1 MALPTTSDLLNAAY
15 SAYYD
20 GGNLP
25 STLRLLEVNG
35 KPLMMR
41 DDASGFFGAA
51 FITDSGQV
59 IIAFEGTDVSSFG
72 SNPEFA
78 AAQVFADLQI
88 YLGQVPDAYADALSF
103 TKKAI
108 VAAKAQGFAAADI
121 FLSGHS
127 LGAAEVQYV
136 AAQLDLAG
144 ESYGGPGIPASTI
157 PDGQTSELVNYV
169 EYGDPVGNYNADP
182 NPLGDFL
189 YSDQIVRYGSAS
201 YIGDPLDVLQLN
213 IAAEFFGP
221 GTTDAE
227 NAAGL
232 AILADAAYDH
242 HLLVHYAADLNVDL
256 ISSGTGIDA
265 LTKGQYLNI
274 LNTILTDQNAVYGG
288 SGNDVLRGS
297 AEPSTLRGG
306 AGDDRMI
313 GQGGDDRMFGNSG
326 ADHLVGRAG
335 HDLLKGGGGGD
346 AFMFRALSHS
356 STAPDGRDMIRDF
369 SAAQNDRIDLRAI
382 DADTTRAGNQS
393 FDLIGD
399 DAFGGNGGELQVID
413 VSDARTLVRA
423 DVDADGRADFAILL
437 RGSVSLQADDFVL

>member
-20 GGNLP
+20 GGNLT
-25 STLRLLEVNG
+25 STLKLLEVDG
-35 KPLMMR
+35 QPFMMR
-41 DDASGFFGAA
+41 DDASGFFGVA
-51 FITDSGQV
+51 FVTESDQV
-59 IIAFEGTDVSSFG
+59 IIAFEGTNLASFET
-72 SNPEFA
+72 NPEFA
-78 AAQVFADLQI
+78 AAQVFADVQI
-88 YLGQVPDAYADALSF
+88 YLGEVPDAYADALSF
-103 TKKAI
+103 TQNAI
-108 VAAKAQGFAAADI
+108 AAAKAQGFAAEDI

-127 LGAAEVQYV
+127 LGAAQVQYV

-157 PDGQTSELVNYV
+157 PAGQTSELVNYV

-242 HLLVHYAADLNVDL
+242 HLLVHYAADLDVNLPSAD
-256 ISSGTGIDA
+256 TGMDA
-265 LTKGQYLNI
+265 LTKAQYISI
-274 LNTILTDQNAVYGG
+274 LTAILTDQNPVYGG
-288 SGNDVLRGS
+288 SGDDVLRAS
-297 AEPSTLRGG
+297 AAPSTLRGG
-306 AGDDRMI
+306 DGDDRMI
-313 GQGGDDRMFGNSG
+313 GRGGDDRMFGNAG

-335 HDLLKGGGGGD
+335 HDLLKGGGGAD
-346 AFMFRALSHS
+346 HFVFRALSHS
-356 STAPDGRDMIRDF
+356 TTTQDGRDVIRDF
-369 SAAQNDRIDLRAI
+369 SAAQNDRIDLRTI
-382 DADTTRAGNQS
+382 DADTTTAGNQA
-393 FDLIGD
+393 FGLIGD
-399 DAFGGNGGELQVID
+399 DAFGGNGAELQVLQ
-413 VSDARTLVRA
+413 VSDVRTVVRG
-423 DVDADGRADFAILL
+423 DVDADGRADFAIVL
-437 RGSVSLQADDFVL
+437 RGSIALQADDFLL